1 MNSNAARNALV
12 AVLSALIGVLLIAA
26 GFLGAFIVFN
36 GDDEPDAAPAIV
48 AEVTATPAA
57 DTEAPAAADDP
68 IEEGEIHPRIFTEIV
83 DILEEDF
90 VEPERVDRQ
99 YLMEGAIQGIFTAL
113 NDPHSTYIDP
123 QTFSI
128 SRNDFRG
135 AFQGI
140 GATIAQQDNYVVI
153 VRPLPDTPA
162 ERAGIRAGDIILEVD
177 GESAEGWSVEKA
189 VLRIRGRTGTTVDL
203 LVRHSDGE
211 EELITITRDEILVAS
226 VGVAPPGGV
235 LRDSDDNEV
244 TDIAYIRIRTFTAR
258 TPNELRQ
265 AIEAAGDV
273 KGLIIDVRS
282 NPGGLL
288 VETAQTADL
297 FLDGGTILV
306 QVDRDGNEQV
316 YSAQRGRVTDL
327 PVAIV
332 QDEFSASGSELLAA
346 ALQENGRAIV
356 VGATSFGKGTVSHAR
371 DLSNGGAIYVSIARW
386 LTPDRNLIEGRG
398 VIPDIEVELTIED
411 IEERRDVALYRA
423 IDALR
428 AQVEA
433 QGSASS

>member
-12 AVLSALIGVLLIAA
+12 AVLSALIGVLLLAA
-26 GFLGAFIVFN
+26 GFLAAVIVFDD
-36 GDDEPDAAPAIV
+36 GDEVAAPATV
-48 AEVTATPAA
+48 AEVTATPVADPTETPEAA
-57 DTEAPAAADDP
+57 SV
-68 IEEGEIHPRIFTEIV
+68 EEGGTIHSGIFEEII

-90 VEPERVDRQ
+90 VDPDRIDRQ
-99 YLMEGAIQGIFTAL
+99 YLFEGAIGGIFTAL

-123 QTFSI
+123 RTFAV
-128 SRNDFRG
+128 SRGDFRG

-153 VRPLPDTPA
+153 VRPLPGTPA
-162 ERAGIRAGDIILEVD
+162 ERAGIQPGDVILEVD

-189 VLRIRGRTGTTVDL
+189 VLRIRGRTGTTVEL
-203 LVRHSDGE
+203 LVRHSDGS
-211 EELITITRDEILVAS
+211 EELIPITRDEILVAS
-226 VGVAPPGGV
+226 VGTAPPGGV
-235 LRDSDDNEV
+235 LKDSDDNEV
-244 TDIAYIRIRTFTAR
+244 TDLAYIRISTFTAR
-258 TPNELRQ
+258 TPTELRQ

-273 KGLIIDVRS
+273 KGLVLDVRS
-282 NPGGLL
+282 SPGGLL
-288 VETAQTADL
+288 VETAQVADM

-316 YSAQRGRVTDL
+316 YDAQPGAFTDL
-327 PVAIV
+327 PIAIL

-356 VGATSFGKGTVSHAR
+356 VGANSFGKGTVSHAR
-371 DLSNGGAIYVSIARW
+371 DLSNGGAVYVSIARW

-398 VIPDIEVELTIED
+398 VIPDIEVELTVED
-411 IEERRDVALYRA
+411 IEARRDVALFRA

-433 QGSASS
+433 QNSANS

>member
-68 IEEGEIHPRIFTEIV
+68 TEEDEIHPRIFTEIV

-123 QTFSI
+123 QTYDI

-162 ERAGIRAGDIILEVD
+162 ERAGIRAGDVILEVD

-189 VLRIRGRTGTTVDL
+189 VLRIR
-203 LVRHSDGE
+203 
-211 EELITITRDEILVAS
+211 
-226 VGVAPPGGV
+226 
-235 LRDSDDNEV
+235 
-244 TDIAYIRIRTFTAR
+244 
-258 TPNELRQ
+258 
-265 AIEAAGDV
+265 
-273 KGLIIDVRS
+273 
-282 NPGGLL
+282 
-288 VETAQTADL
+288 
-297 FLDGGTILV
+297 
-306 QVDRDGNEQV
+306 
-316 YSAQRGRVTDL
+316 
-327 PVAIV
+327 
-332 QDEFSASGSELLAA
+332 
-346 ALQENGRAIV
+346 
-356 VGATSFGKGTVSHAR
+356 
-371 DLSNGGAIYVSIARW
+371 
-386 LTPDRNLIEGRG
+386 
-398 VIPDIEVELTIED
+398 
-411 IEERRDVALYRA
+411 
-423 IDALR
+423 
-428 AQVEA
+428 
-433 QGSASS
+433 

>member
-26 GFLGAFIVFN
+26 GFLAAFIVVDD
-36 GDDEPDAAPAIV
+36 GDEPAAPAAV
-48 AEVTATPAA
+48 AEVTATPTA
-57 DTEAPAAADDP
+57 EAPAAPEAAVPGDSA
-68 IEEGEIHPRIFTEIV
+68 IHPGIIAEIV
-83 DILEEDF
+83 DIIEEDY
-90 VEPERVDRQ
+90 VDPDLVDRQ
-99 YLMEGAIQGIFTAL
+99 FLYEGAVRGVFTAL

-123 QTFSI
+123 DTFQV
-128 SRNDFRG
+128 SRNDFDG

-153 VRPLPDTPA
+153 VRPLPGTPA
-162 ERAGIRAGDIILEVD
+162 ERAGIRAGDLILEVD
-177 GESAEGWSVEKA
+177 GESAEGWSVQEA
-189 VLRIRGRTGTTVDL
+189 VLRIRGPRGTTVEL
-203 LVRHSDGE
+203 LVRHSDGT
-211 EELITITRDEILVAS
+211 EELIPITRDEILVAS
-226 VGVAPPGGV
+226 VGTAPPGGV
-235 LRDSDDNEV
+235 LRDRDGNEV

-258 TPNELRQ
+258 TPTELRR
-265 AIEAAGDV
+265 AIEEAGDV
-273 KGLIIDVRS
+273 NGLVLDVRS

-306 QVDRDGNEQV
+306 QVDREGNEQV
-316 YSAQRGRVTDL
+316 FNAQPGRVTDI
-327 PVAIV
+327 PVAIL

-346 ALQENGRAIV
+346 ALQENDRAVV
-356 VGATSFGKGTVSHAR
+356 VGSDSFGKGTVSHAR
-371 DLSNGGAIYVSIARW
+371 DLSNGGAVYVSIARW

-398 VIPDIEVELTIED
+398 VIPDIEVELTVED
-411 IEERRDVALYRA
+411 IEEQRDIALYRA

-433 QGSASS
+433 PGSGSS

>member
-1 MNSNAARNALV
+1 MNSNAARNTLV
-12 AVLSALIGVLLIAA
+12 AVLSALIGVLLLAA
-26 GFLGAFIVFN
+26 GFLAAIIVLDD
-36 GDDEPDAAPAIV
+36 GDDIAAPAAV
-48 AEVTATPAA
+48 AEATATPVA
-57 DTEAPAAADDP
+57 DPTETPDAPAVEDGGTIHAG
-68 IEEGEIHPRIFTEIV
+68 IFEEII

-90 VEPERVDRQ
+90 VDPDRIDRQ
-99 YLMEGAIQGIFTAL
+99 YLFEGAVGGIFTAL

-123 QTFSI
+123 RTFAV
-128 SRNDFRG
+128 SRGDFRG

-153 VRPLPDTPA
+153 VRPLPGTPA
-162 ERAGIRAGDIILEVD
+162 ERAGIQPGDIILEVD

-189 VLRIRGRTGTTVDL
+189 VLRIRGRTGTTVEL
-203 LVRHSDGE
+203 LVRHSDGS
-211 EELITITRDEILVAS
+211 EELIPITRDEILVAS
-226 VGVAPPGGV
+226 VGTAPPGGV

-244 TDIAYIRIRTFTAR
+244 TDLAYIRIRTFTAR
-258 TPNELRQ
+258 TPTELRQ

-273 KGLIIDVRS
+273 QGLILDVRS

-316 YSAQRGRVTDL
+316 FNAQPGTFTDL
-327 PVAIV
+327 PVAIL

-346 ALQENGRAIV
+346 ALQENDRAIV
-356 VGATSFGKGTVSHAR
+356 VGANSFGKGTVSHAR
-371 DLSNGGAIYVSIARW
+371 DLSNGGAVYVSIARW

-398 VIPDIEVELTIED
+398 VIPDIEVELTVED
-411 IEERRDVALYRA
+411 IEERRDVALFRA

>member
-26 GFLGAFIVFN
+26 GFLAAVIVF
-36 GDDEPDAAPAIV
+36 DDAEEVAAPAAV
-48 AEVTATPAA
+48 AEATATPVA
-57 DTEAPAAADDP
+57 DPTETPAAAAVEDGGT
-68 IEEGEIHPRIFTEIV
+68 IHSGIFEEII

-90 VEPERVDRQ
+90 VDPDRIDRQ
-99 YLMEGAIQGIFTAL
+99 YLFEGAIGGIFTAL

-123 QTFSI
+123 RTFAV
-128 SRNDFRG
+128 SRGDFRG

-153 VRPLPDTPA
+153 VRPLPGTPA
-162 ERAGIRAGDIILEVD
+162 ERAGIQPGDVILEVD

-189 VLRIRGRTGTTVDL
+189 VLRIRGRTGTTVEL
-203 LVRHSDGE
+203 LVRHSDGS
-211 EELITITRDEILVAS
+211 EELIPITRDEILVAS
-226 VGVAPPGGV
+226 VGTAPPGGV
-235 LRDSDDNEV
+235 LKDSDDNEV
-244 TDIAYIRIRTFTAR
+244 TDLAYIRISTFTAR
-258 TPNELRQ
+258 TPTELRQ

-273 KGLIIDVRS
+273 KGLVLDVRS

-288 VETAQTADL
+288 VETAQVADM

-306 QVDRDGNEQV
+306 QVDRDGNEQIFD
-316 YSAQRGRVTDL
+316 AQPGAFTDL
-327 PVAIV
+327 PVAIL

-356 VGATSFGKGTVSHAR
+356 VGANSFGKGTVSHAR
-371 DLSNGGAIYVSIARW
+371 DLSNGGAVYVSIARW

-411 IEERRDVALYRA
+411 IEERRDVALFRA

-433 QGSASS
+433 QNSASS

>member
-1 MNSNAARNALV
+1 MNSNAARNTLV
-12 AVLSALIGVLLIAA
+12 AVLSALIGVLLLAA
-26 GFLGAFIVFN
+26 GFLAAVIVL
-36 GDDEPDAAPAIV
+36 DDAEEVAAPAAV
-48 AEVTATPAA
+48 AELTVTPVADPAETP
-57 DTEAPAAADDP
+57 DSAAAED
-68 IEEGEIHPRIFTEIV
+68 GVTIHGRIFEEIV

-90 VEPERVDRQ
+90 VEPERIDRQ
-99 YLMEGAIQGIFTAL
+99 YLFEGAIGGIFTAL

-123 QTFSI
+123 GTFQV
-128 SRNDFRG
+128 SRSDFRG

-140 GATIAQQDNYVVI
+140 GATIAQQDDYVVI
-153 VRPLPDTPA
+153 VRPLPGTPA

-177 GESAEGWSVEKA
+177 GESAEGWNVQEA
-189 VLRIRGRTGTTVDL
+189 VLRIRGRTGTTVEL
-203 LVRHSDGE
+203 LVRHSDGS
-211 EELITITRDEILVAS
+211 EELVAITRDEILVAS
-226 VGVAPPGGV
+226 VGTMPPGGV
-235 LRDSDDNEV
+235 LKDADDNEV
-244 TDIAYIRIRTFTAR
+244 TDLAYIRISTFTAR
-258 TPNELRQ
+258 TPTELRQ

-316 YSAQRGRVTDL
+316 YDAQRGMFTDL
-327 PVAIV
+327 PVAIL

-346 ALQENGRAIV
+346 ALQENDRAIV
-356 VGATSFGKGTVSHAR
+356 VGANSFGKGTVSHAR
-371 DLSNGGAIYVSIARW
+371 DLSNGGAVYVSIARW

-398 VIPDIEVELTIED
+398 VIPDIEVELTVED
-411 IEERRDVALYRA
+411 IEGRRDVALYRA

-433 QGSASS
+433 QNSASS

>member
-12 AVLSALIGVLLIAA
+12 AVLSALIGVLLLAA
-26 GFLGAFIVFN
+26 GFLAAVIVFDD
-36 GDDEPDAAPAIV
+36 GDEVAAPATV
-48 AEVTATPAA
+48 AEVTATPVADPTETPEAA
-57 DTEAPAAADDP
+57 SV
-68 IEEGEIHPRIFTEIV
+68 EEGGTIHSGIFEEII

-90 VEPERVDRQ
+90 VDPDRIDRQ
-99 YLMEGAIQGIFTAL
+99 YLFEGAIGGIFTAL

-123 QTFSI
+123 RTFAV
-128 SRNDFRG
+128 SRGDFRG

-153 VRPLPDTPA
+153 VRPLPGTPA
-162 ERAGIRAGDIILEVD
+162 ERAGIQPGDVILEVD

-189 VLRIRGRTGTTVDL
+189 VLRIRGRTGTTVEL
-203 LVRHSDGE
+203 LVRHSDGS
-211 EELITITRDEILVAS
+211 EELIPITRDEILVAS
-226 VGVAPPGGV
+226 VGTAPPGGV
-235 LRDSDDNEV
+235 LKDSDDNEV
-244 TDIAYIRIRTFTAR
+244 TDLAYIRISTFTAR
-258 TPNELRQ
+258 TPTELRQ

-273 KGLIIDVRS
+273 KGLVLDVRS

-288 VETAQTADL
+288 VETAQVADM

-316 YSAQRGRVTDL
+316 YDAQPGAFTDL
-327 PVAIV
+327 PIAIL

-356 VGATSFGKGTVSHAR
+356 VGANSFGKGTVSHAR
-371 DLSNGGAIYVSIARW
+371 DLSNGGAVYVSIARW

-398 VIPDIEVELTIED
+398 VIPDIEVELTVED
-411 IEERRDVALYRA
+411 IEARRDVALFRA

-433 QGSASS
+433 QNSANS

>member
-1 MNSNAARNALV
+1 MNSNAARNVLV
-12 AVLSALIGVLLIAA
+12 AVLSALIGVLLLAA
-26 GFLGAFIVFN
+26 GFLAAVIVFDD
-36 GDDEPDAAPAIV
+36 GDEVAAPATV
-48 AEVTATPAA
+48 AEVTVTPVADPTETPEAA
-57 DTEAPAAADDP
+57 SV
-68 IEEGEIHPRIFTEIV
+68 EEGGTIHSGIFEEII

-90 VEPERVDRQ
+90 VDPDRIDRQ
-99 YLMEGAIQGIFTAL
+99 YLFEGAIGGIFTAL

-123 QTFSI
+123 RTFAV
-128 SRNDFRG
+128 SRGDFRG

-153 VRPLPDTPA
+153 VRPLPGTPA
-162 ERAGIRAGDIILEVD
+162 ERAGIQPGDVILEVD

-189 VLRIRGRTGTTVDL
+189 VLRIRGRTGTTVEL
-203 LVRHSDGE
+203 LVRHSDGS
-211 EELITITRDEILVAS
+211 EELIPITRDEILVAS
-226 VGVAPPGGV
+226 VGTAPPGGV
-235 LRDSDDNEV
+235 LKDSDDNEV
-244 TDIAYIRIRTFTAR
+244 TDLAYIRISTFTAR
-258 TPNELRQ
+258 TPTELRQ

-273 KGLIIDVRS
+273 KGLVLDVRS

-288 VETAQTADL
+288 VETAQVADM

-316 YSAQRGRVTDL
+316 YDAQPGAFTDL
-327 PVAIV
+327 PIAIL

-356 VGATSFGKGTVSHAR
+356 VGANSFGKGTVSHAR
-371 DLSNGGAIYVSIARW
+371 DLSNGGAVYVSIARW

-398 VIPDIEVELTIED
+398 VIPDIEVELTVED
-411 IEERRDVALYRA
+411 IEARRDVALFRA

-433 QGSASS
+433 QNSANS

>member
-26 GFLGAFIVFN
+26 GFLAAVIVFDD
-36 GDDEPDAAPAIV
+36 GDEVAAPAAV
-48 AEVTATPAA
+48 AEVTATPVA
-57 DTEAPAAADDP
+57 DPTEAPDTAAVED
-68 IEEGEIHPRIFTEIV
+68 GGTIHPGIFEEII
-83 DILEEDF
+83 DILQEDF
-90 VEPERVDRQ
+90 VEPDRIDRQ
-99 YLMEGAIQGIFTAL
+99 YLFEGAIGGIFTAL

-123 QTFSI
+123 RTFAV
-128 SRNDFRG
+128 SRGDFRG

-153 VRPLPDTPA
+153 VRPLPGTPA
-162 ERAGIRAGDIILEVD
+162 ERAGIQPGDVILEVD

-189 VLRIRGRTGTTVDL
+189 VLRIRGRTGTTVEL
-203 LVRHSDGE
+203 LVRHSDGS
-211 EELITITRDEILVAS
+211 EELIPITRDEILVAS
-226 VGVAPPGGV
+226 VGTAPPGGV
-235 LRDSDDNEV
+235 LKDSDDNEV
-244 TDIAYIRIRTFTAR
+244 TDLAYIRISTFTAR
-258 TPNELRQ
+258 TPTELRQ

-273 KGLIIDVRS
+273 KGLVLDVRS

-288 VETAQTADL
+288 VETAQVADM

-306 QVDRDGNEQV
+306 QVDREGNEQV
-316 YSAQRGRVTDL
+316 FDAQPGTFSDL
-327 PVAIV
+327 PIAIL

-356 VGATSFGKGTVSHAR
+356 VGANSFGKGTVSHAR
-371 DLSNGGAIYVSIARW
+371 DLSNGGAVYVSIARW

-411 IEERRDVALYRA
+411 IEERRDVALFRA

-428 AQVEA
+428 AQVES
-433 QGSASS
+433 QNSASS